1 MSFGLARVAPEKTAF
16 RPVLPESFMPG
27 VNGTHMTKMTYQE
40 QLQHPNWQRRRL
52 DMLNLHGFECA
63 NCGDKEKMLHVHHKK
78 YVKGRMA
85 WEYSDDELEV
95 LCKDCHADEHENKA
109 LLDRLL
115 AGTNVSLPSVI
126 GLVAGYMDI
135 GLMGD
140 SVEDIERA
148 RALGGPA
155 FVAGQIGGLLEPAD
169 WPQVGGFAESVRK
182 HVNPAEANFI
192 DWLKEF

>member
-16 RPVLPESFMPG
+16 RPVLPVSFMPG

-52 DMLNLHGFECA
+52 EVLNLYGFECG

-85 WEYSDDELEV
+85 WEYSDEELEV

-109 LLDRLL
+109 LLERLIENMS
-115 AGTNVSLPSVI
+115 GGLPYAI
-126 GLVAGYMDI
+126 GLLAGYMDVS
-135 GLMGD
+135 MD
-140 SVEDIERA
+140 VANEEDERRA
-148 RALGGPA
+148 KALGGPTY
-155 FVAGQIGGLLEPAD
+155 VSGQIAGLLECAD
-169 WPQVGGFAESVRK
+169 WPTVGKFAESVRK
-182 HVNPAEANFI
+182 HPNPAEEQFI
-192 DWLKEF
+192 KWLKEF